1 MILVDYAG
9 SIFPFIAHSAWNGVR
24 LADFVMPFFLFIAGV
39 SLALVYKKISDK
51 LQATHKV
58 MLRAVK
64 LFMLGVLLQGGY
76 FHGINSLTY
85 GIDIEKIRWLGI
97 LQRIAIGYIIA
108 ALCEIWLS
116 SVTVK
121 DVGSGIFKNY
131 YLHWVVVFLLSGIYL
146 GLVHGLYV
154 PDWQFTVPQM
164 SSNSSQNDSYVIK
177 TVECEVRDDLGPA
190 CNSAGMIDRYVLG
203 IDHLYKKPVYRN
215 LKECRTAGDAQVLD
229 TSPSWCQAP
238 FDPEGIL
245 GSLMAAVTCIMGL
258 HFGHILLHFEDHK
271 GRLANWLIFSLSTF
285 ALGLFLAFI
294 GIPLNKSLY
303 TISYT
308 LLTTASAGLTFCALY
323 LLVDVYGYR
332 RLTFVFQWMGRHSLS
347 IFVLLACDLAIIA
360 LQGFY
365 WRNPKNN
372 IVHLVVSLFVHN
384 K

>member
-1 MILVDYAG
+1 M
-9 SIFPFIAHSAWNGVR
+9 
-24 LADFVMPFFLFIAGV
+24 
-39 SLALVYKKISDK
+39 
-51 LQATHKV
+51 
-58 MLRAVK
+58 
-64 LFMLGVLLQGGY
+64 
-76 FHGINSLTY
+76 
-85 GIDIEKIRWLGI
+85 
-97 LQRIAIGYIIA
+97 
-108 ALCEIWLS
+108 
-116 SVTVK
+116 
-121 DVGSGIFKNY
+121 
-131 YLHWVVVFLLSGIYL
+131 
-146 GLVHGLYV
+146 
-154 PDWQFTVPQM
+154 
-164 SSNSSQNDSYVIK
+164 
-177 TVECEVRDDLGPA
+177 
-190 CNSAGMIDRYVLG
+190 
-203 IDHLYKKPVYRN
+203 
-215 LKECRTAGDAQVLD
+215 D

-271 GRLANWLIFSLSTF
+271 DRLANWLIFSLSTF
-285 ALGLFLAFI
+285 SLGLFLAFI
-294 GIPLNKSLY
+294 GIPLNKPLY

-372 IVHLVVSLFVHN
+372 IVHLVVSLFVH